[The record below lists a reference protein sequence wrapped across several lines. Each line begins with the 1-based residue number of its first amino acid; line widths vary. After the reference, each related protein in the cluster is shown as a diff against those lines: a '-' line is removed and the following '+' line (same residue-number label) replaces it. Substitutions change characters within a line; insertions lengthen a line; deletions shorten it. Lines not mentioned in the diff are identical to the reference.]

1 MANADSGAA
10 ATAAAT
16 PANYQVRALERAL
29 DILDAFSLD
38 EPALSLTELAAR
50 TGLAKS
56 TATRLLAVLEE
67 RGYLERSAETERY
80 RIGVRAFEVGSIY
93 IQTTTVEAEAQP
105 ALQRLARECHQTA
118 NLGILDRGEVVHLAV
133 VPPDRPIRFSAAV
146 GQREYAHCT
155 SLGKALL
162 ATLEDGRLEAAVG
175 GPELPGRTARTLRTL
190 DALRADLARV
200 RERGVA
206 LDDEESY
213 SGLRCL
219 AAPIYDDKG
228 RAIAAISIS
237 GPLAEFTEDN
247 MPRYTEAVLRA
258 ARDVSSRL
266 GNAVR
271 PDGPGT
277 RAGTD
282 VPPGTRRPR
291 REEGQ

>member
-1 MANADSGAA
+1 MTDAEAGVA
-10 ATAAAT
+10 ATAVAT

-29 DILDAFSLD
+29 DILDAFRLD
-38 EPALSLTELAAR
+38 RPALSLTELAAR

-105 ALQRLARECHQTA
+105 ALQRLARECNQTA

-155 SLGKALL
+155 ALGKALL
-162 ATLEDGRLEAAVG
+162 AALDDGQLAAAVG
-175 GPELPGRTARTLRTL
+175 GPELPGRTGRTLRTL

-213 SGLRCL
+213 TGLRCL

-228 RAIAAISIS
+228 RAVAAISVS
-237 GPLAEFTEDN
+237 GPLGEFTDDTL
-247 MPRYTEAVLRA
+247 PRYTEAVLRA

-271 PDGPGT
+271 LSDSGVLT
-277 RAGTD
+277 GTD
-282 VPPGTRRPR
+282 SPQSPQRSQRD
-291 REEGQ
+291 Q